1 MGSNCISDVTAR
13 SGNLVAVRAK
23 LARKRSCAPRSIPER
38 RWVSATLRR
47 RSSPR
52 AAAMHGQRSRC
63 GILES
68 LPLVQDLKNQTCD
81 FTPMDWSKNFN
92 LILFILSKGSDSKSP
107 PAASGCSRCCSLRLL
122 FAAATA
128 ASSTADHN
136 RSFVSSRSFVRAL
149 GLLGIE
155 TKGQRERE
163 GGQRQRPQLAF

>member
-1 MGSNCISDVTAR
+1 
-13 SGNLVAVRAK
+13 
-23 LARKRSCAPRSIPER
+23 
-38 RWVSATLRR
+38 
-47 RSSPR
+47 
-52 AAAMHGQRSRC
+52 
-63 GILES
+63 
-68 LPLVQDLKNQTCD
+68 
-81 FTPMDWSKNFN
+81 MDWSKNFN

-163 GGQRQRPQLAF
+163 RERGNDRDRNLRSRSPWETEGEREREGERQGDEG